1 MSELEKNNKN
11 IEEDVNTEEEVN
23 LEDYCIHNCD
33 KCQYFHIVESFCE
46 LFDDE
51 DYLNYL

>member
-1 MSELEKNNKN
+1 MSDVEKNNKH
-11 IEEDVNTEEEVN
+11 IEEEEVN

-51 DYLNYL
+51 DYLNDL

>member
-1 MSELEKNNKN
+1 MSEVEKNNKH
-11 IEEDVNTEEEVN
+11 IEEEVN
-23 LEDYCIHNCD
+23 LEDYCIHDCD

-51 DYLNYL
+51 DYLNDL